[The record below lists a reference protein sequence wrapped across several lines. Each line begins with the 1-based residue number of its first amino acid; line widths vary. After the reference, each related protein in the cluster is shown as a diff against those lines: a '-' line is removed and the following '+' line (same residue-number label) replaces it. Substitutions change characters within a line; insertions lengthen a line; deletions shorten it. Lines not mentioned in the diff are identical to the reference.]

1 MIEIFNYEINQDL
14 ENTDKFAQCIEEEN
28 SFSIINT
35 MKEAEIIWQCKK
47 NYIEYCVL
55 YKNNITL
62 ENLLK
67 DNKFSNTLIKLNIYD
82 IITRYIKKNTNG
94 ILVFTNNNIF
104 NKLDLLKI
112 YKNLNKNENI
122 FLFTDKYTESWIIKN
137 IYDIYT
143 MREETCAMRE
153 ETCAMREKTCA
164 MREEDN
170 NYYESIK
177 ICPPFKK
184 IINKN
189 FNNIKKLLN
198 LKGIY
203 ISEGKIEYIFISYN
217 ILFDNSENNISL
229 SKFISSIKKFLCKFG
244 KIIFIDI
251 HFTKEQLF
259 LFEKKKLE
267 LEIETNHLTSFVKC

>member
-1 MIEIFNYEINQDL
+1 MTLLPNILKKKTNSVLIFIN
-14 ENTDKFAQCIEEEN
+14 N
-28 SFSIINT
+28 
-35 MKEAEIIWQCKK
+35 K
-47 NYIEYCVL
+47 N
-55 YKNNITL
+55 
-62 ENLLK
+62 
-67 DNKFSNTLIKLNIYD
+67 
-82 IITRYIKKNTNG
+82 
-94 ILVFTNNNIF
+94 F
-104 NKLDLLKI
+104 NKLDLYKI

-217 ILFDNSENNISL
+217 ILFDNSENKCDEEVDNWWEEENYTY
-229 SKFISSIKKFLCKFG
+229 G
-244 KIIFIDI
+244 GIF
-251 HFTKEQLF
+251 
-259 LFEKKKLE
+259 FEKIVICAKITIFCVFLIKLAK
-267 LEIETNHLTSFVKC
+267 NFD